1 MLEKNLSKTIK
12 KVTIMRNLSVKSH
25 WQALK
30 TILCGLTLLASVS
43 VYASPSSK
51 GMAAITNG
59 WFLRGDANDANANG
73 DAPTNQVFVSAFQ
86 MDTNL
91 VSVALWQ
98 QVYNYAMNTNQ
109 NYGFTANAGVGTAA
123 NHPVHTVSWY
133 DAVKWCN
140 ARSEMEGLQP
150 CYYTDANRTSV
161 YRSGVVVLATNFVN
175 WTATGYRL
183 PTEAEWERAA
193 RGGINGTRFPRGS
206 NTISQAD
213 ACYTTQIAKQTYDLG
228 PVKTQTGTVPVGSFP
243 PNGYGL
249 YDMAGN
255 IREWCWDWYAKTYYT
270 TSSTNNPQGPA
281 SGGSSR
287 VIRGGD
293 WAVNAAPLRCAA
305 RDEYVPSVTNA
316 YIGFRCVRVD
326 NTQTPLVAT
335 AVVANNS
342 ITYGESLD
350 QIGLSGTFTNAAG
363 AAVGGSLA
371 FELPG
376 LVPNAVGSTNVVVI
390 FTPDDTANYSTVAI
404 TVSVIVNK
412 ATPTITT
419 APTATAITYGQTLAS
434 STLSGGVASVAGSF
448 AFTAP
453 ATVPAVGT
461 AAQSVTF
468 TPTDSARYTS
478 VTTTVSVIVNKA
490 TPTITTAPTA
500 TAIANGQTLASS
512 TLSGGVAS
520 VAGSFAFTAPATVPA
535 VGTAAQSVTFTPTD
549 TAHYS
554 NVVTA
559 VSVTVNSKAT
569 PTITTAPTATAIT
582 YGQTLASSTLSGGA
596 ASVAGTFAFTTPSIL
611 PGAGVTAQSVTFTP
625 TDTANYTNVT
635 TAASVTVNRA
645 VLTVKAAD
653 ASRSYGTTN
662 PTFTVIYAGFVNGE
676 TNTVLGGSLTVW
688 SPATPNYL
696 PAIYTNLIIPN
707 LSGLTNNNYS
717 VSNRY
722 GTLTITN
729 SAGIT
734 GITNAD
740 GSVNL
745 AVLTNFLGN
754 AVVNPADLNV
764 ILAYYTNWPAAPG
777 FITNV
782 PPYITVSSGQPT
794 FGFTISNFN
803 YTAQYST
810 DLSHWTNLPDQAK
823 ISFVDTNAAN
833 QPQRFYRLISTP

>member
-1 MLEKNLSKTIK
+1 
-12 KVTIMRNLSVKSH
+12 
-25 WQALK
+25 
-30 TILCGLTLLASVS
+30 

-371 FELPG
+371 FESPG

-419 APTATAITYGQTLAS
+419 APTATAITY
-434 STLSGGVASVAGSF
+434 
-448 AFTAP
+448 
-453 ATVPAVGT
+453 
-461 AAQSVTF
+461 
-468 TPTDSARYTS
+468 
-478 VTTTVSVIVNKA
+478 
-490 TPTITTAPTA
+490 
-500 TAIANGQTLASS
+500 GQTLASS

-754 AVVNPADLNV
+754 AVVNPTDLNA

-777 FITNV
+777 FITNM

-810 DLSHWTNLPDQAK
+810 DLSHWTNLLDQAK

-833 QPQRFYRLISTP
+833 KPQRFYRLISTP